1 MIVPG
6 YWQSDSRSSRSFA
19 ASARAASARDQ
30 FQRRHPGLPAIGRL
44 CSICEASAQRCE
56 RFSLGSEAISSGTAS
71 ALKEAAY
78 AASKAGLTRYTEAL
92 ALEWAPYGVRV
103 NAIAPG
109 QFPDP
114 EQMTPEQFAEREERG
129 ASGIP
134 LRRFGRMRDV
144 GLLAVYLASEASS
157 YVTGQTIAIDGG
169 RTIA

>member
-1 MIVPG
+1 MSEADWHRVVDLNLTQAFVGCHVFGPALLAQGSGCAINI
-6 YWQSDSRSSRSFA
+6 SSFA
-19 ASARAASARDQ
+19 ALRAG
-30 FQRRHPGLPAIGRL
+30 PNM
-44 CSICEASAQRCE
+44 
-56 RFSLGSEAISSGTAS
+56 
-71 ALKEAAY
+71 AAY

-92 ALEWAPYGVRV
+92 ALEWAPYGLRV

-114 EQMTPEQFAEREERG
+114 EQMTREQFAEREERG